1 MNASTFLGRDHLP
14 SNARLKSPDDR
25 GWCAS
30 SKGARNS
37 YLEIDLKR
45 DYAFCGIRIQGAA
58 RGHVD
63 SFQLRFAHDKRGPFI
78 PVDTVRDNPAEKA
91 LFWKRS
97 LDRPVSMKHGLRTT
111 DYGLRTGYK
120 TRTWV

>member
-78 PVDTVRDNPAEKA
+78 PVDTVRDNPQRRHY
-91 LFWKRS
+91 FGRGRS
-97 LDRPVSMKHGLRTT
+97 IDRSV
-111 DYGLRTGYK
+111 
-120 TRTWV
+120 